1 MLSLSQFLNE
11 STAANDYSVLLSRI
25 EFEKLPSKNELS
37 SLIEKGVIE
46 ANSKYKVLRIEAVE
60 NLNKKKQQHN
70 DERLRKDLEAE
81 EKWVI
86 ARMQNLPGI
95 MKRSEEGRQK
105 YIKSRLEKFKEDWK
119 HWNRRELMLTAVEYD
134 ENELKFTWHN
144 DIYTEHSCREFE
156 YNIKDADKLAK
167 SIVNDIYDTFKGTPD
182 ETWYHLIGINIAI
195 KDSELAENYAPTLHI
210 IPMFDEETEKE
221 LSDDVR
227 KHREY
232 MLRLYDDTSRYFGD

>member
-11 STAANDYSVLLSRI
+11 STATNDYSVVLSRI

-60 NLNKKKQQHN
+60 NLNKKNQQYN
-70 DERLRKDLEAE
+70 DERFSKDLEAE

-86 ARMQNLPGI
+86 ARMQHLPGI

-105 YIKSRLEKFKEDWK
+105 YIKSRLEKFKDDWK
-119 HWNRRELMLTAVEYD
+119 YWNRRSLMLTAVEYD
-134 ENELKFTWHN
+134 ENELKFAWHY
-144 DIYTEHSCREFE
+144 DICTESSYEKLKH
-156 YNIKDADKLAK
+156 NIKDADKLAK
-167 SIVNDIYDTFKGTPD
+167 YIADDIFKRNPD
-182 ETWYHLIGINIAI
+182 PWSHLTGIIIAV
-195 KDSELAENYAPTLHI
+195 KDSGLTTNYAPTFHI

-221 LSDDVR
+221 LSKAVR
-227 KHREY
+227 SHREY
-232 MLRLYDDTSRYFGD
+232 MLRLYDDSSRYFGD

>member
-25 EFEKLPSKNELS
+25 EFEKLPSKNELI
-37 SLIEKGVIE
+37 SLIENGVIE

-60 NLNKKKQQHN
+60 NLNKKKQQYN

-95 MKRSEEGRQK
+95 MKRSEAGRQK

-119 HWNRRELMLTAVEYD
+119 GWNRRELMLTAIEYD
-134 ENELKFTWHN
+134 ENKLKFAWHYA
-144 DIYTEHSCREFE
+144 ICTEDSYIDYE

-167 SIVNDIYDTFKGTPD
+167 SIADDIFKRME
-182 ETWYHLIGINIAI
+182 ETWSHLTGIIIAI
-195 KDSELAENYAPTLHI
+195 NDDGLTTDYAPRFHI

-221 LSDDVR
+221 LSKAVR
-227 KHREY
+227 SHTEY
-232 MLRLYDDTSRYFGD
+232 MLRLYNDSSRYFGD